1 MIIISEKISQQTV
14 SIMDAIGVVESVFSA
29 MENGEAE
36 NYPVVRESLNSLNA
50 VFGVKSGFD
59 GEGMALG
66 LKAGGYWKDNLS
78 RGVENHQSGIL
89 LFDHVT
95 GRAKAVISATYL
107 TGLRTAASSALA
119 AKYIARKDSK
129 TLGIFGAGGQA
140 EFQILAMKNL
150 LGIEKVIAFDISSE
164 NLESL
169 AEKMADNGL
178 AFQASDAQSTASQAD
193 IIITVT
199 PSNSPILEKEWIQ
212 KGTHICAMGADTKG
226 KQELPVDLV
235 SESSVFVDS
244 IEQAISIGE
253 CQNAYG
259 QGLLSESSIK
269 GTIGGLINGIVPGRQ
284 HPEEITIY
292 DGTGVALQDLAVG
305 QLALDLAVERNLV
318 VDHEY

>member
-1 MIIISEKISQQTV
+1 MFVISEKIAQQTV
-14 SIMDAIGVVESVFSA
+14 NILDAIGVVERVFSA
-29 MENGEAE
+29 MEKQEAV
-36 NYPVVRESLNSLNA
+36 NYPVVRESLDSLNA

-59 GEGMALG
+59 GAGMALG

-89 LFDHVT
+89 LFDHET
-95 GRAKAVISATYL
+95 GRAKAVVSATYL

-140 EFQILAMKNL
+140 EFQILAMAKL
-150 LGIEKVIAFDISSE
+150 LGIEKVIAFDISTK
-164 NLESL
+164 NLELL
-169 AEKMADNGL
+169 AEKMAESSLD
-178 AFQASDAQSTASQAD
+178 FQVGDAESTASQAD
-193 IIITVT
+193 ILVTVT
-199 PSNSPILEKEWIQ
+199 PSQSPILEKNWIQ

-235 SESSVFVDS
+235 SESHVFVDS
-244 IEQAISIGE
+244 IDQAISIGE
-253 CQNAYG
+253 CQNAYN
-259 QGLLSESSIK
+259 QGMLSESSIK
-269 GTIGGLINGIVPGRQ
+269 GTIGGLINGNAPGRVN
-284 HPEEITIY
+284 PDEITIY

-318 VDHEY
+318 VDYEY